1 MYRKK
6 ETEISLNNVRDDQ
19 IVLCMNGKLQINGAI
34 LLTN

>member
-19 IVLCMNGKLQINGAI
+19 IFLCMNEKLQMNGAI